1 MKEKSESSIEHLP
14 SQPRSNIVSAELTK
28 ILDALRVACPAHAE
42 ISFDFDGA
50 LHVHVDVR
58 NLEDV
63 ARIESILPT
72 LYMGIFDDIRRNSI
86 PHRPFFH
93 RVSATVKI

>member
-1 MKEKSESSIEHLP
+1 
-14 SQPRSNIVSAELTK
+14 VSAELTK

-72 LYMGIFDDIRRNSI
+72 LYMGLPTLYMGIFDDIRRNSI